1 MNLKTL
7 FATLAIAHYPCLL
20 ISPSFPLYTL
30 HHCNWTSLT
39 WNALLQS
46 SVSGREISLHVCVF
60 LWCAHPTQS
69 SSVFGIFFFFNY
81 TPRKG
86 VIFPQKCSRGSVEQ
100 LPTGNSQLQ
109 LQLAQ
114 AVHPV
119 KAVMVPCGSHRSE
132 SGCFGETVFP
142 SGDHVLSFPLCSS
155 LLRSQL
161 LAVTIP
167 FLPPW
172 RSRLVTTGCT
182 FSLSDPD
189 TLQTNG

>member
-1 MNLKTL
+1 MECSS
-7 FATLAIAHYPCLL
+7 AIQCIWEGDLSPC
-20 ISPSFPLYTL
+20 
-30 HHCNWTSLT
+30 
-39 WNALLQS
+39 
-46 SVSGREISLHVCVF
+46 VCVSVVCPSDSVQLN
-60 LWCAHPTQS
+60 LWDL
-69 SSVFGIFFFFNY
+69 FFFFNY
-81 TPRKG
+81 TLRKG

-119 KAVMVPCGSHRSE
+119 KAVMVPCGSHRTE